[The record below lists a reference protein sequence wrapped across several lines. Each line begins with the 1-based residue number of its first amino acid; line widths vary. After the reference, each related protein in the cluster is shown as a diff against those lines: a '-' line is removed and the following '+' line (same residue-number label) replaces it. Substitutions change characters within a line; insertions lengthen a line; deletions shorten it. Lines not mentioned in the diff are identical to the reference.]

1 MSNYAS
7 NTTKQ
12 KRIIRRSSFL
22 DICTLMLLFVLMLV
36 SVYPKLTAT
45 GGTTVLSLLIE
56 VLLVGIAVLQNV
68 KVFTKLIINNAMGI
82 FFMIYTFFM
91 PYLFGNSVIS
101 HRYSAMFMLVLGVIL
116 FEFYSATNRLIIVRR
131 AIVLS
136 LPFLAVTFVRT
147 FRIAMTDPSVIRS
160 IKYNTDTAELLADG
174 IGGYEFIY
182 MLSLIAAFFFI
193 CFLKEK
199 KIHKKLLFLA
209 GTALV
214 FALLILANYMTA
226 FLLAVISVFLAVVI
240 SGCEDIKKE
249 KSAKSV
255 VYMITIIILLSV
267 LLINQRAL
275 VDLFSYITHDD
286 GRLQKVFNTDKS
298 VFAAVKDEFIAD
310 RYYTLKSSWNAFLE
324 HPIMGLISEQLF
336 IAGEKLKGFGQH
348 SYVLDTFALYGGFI
362 GLIGTIQLFKP
373 YSRYKE
379 YKKNATFRYVLCI
392 HFVLLAFLNNLNFS
406 TIFLSTVVLP
416 CMVDYF
422 TEKKEKKENKN
433 EKEKNVTYG

>member
-1 MSNYAS
+1 MSNYAG
-7 NTTKQ
+7 NTIKQ
-12 KRIIRRSSFL
+12 KRTIRRSSFL
-22 DICTLMLLFVLMLV
+22 DICTLVLLFVLMLV
-36 SVYPKLTAT
+36 SVYPKITAT
-45 GGTTVLSLLIE
+45 GSTTTVSLIVE
-56 VLLVGIAVLQNV
+56 VLLVGIAILQNIQ
-68 KVFTKLIINNAMGI
+68 VFTKLIINNAMGI
-82 FFMIYTFFM
+82 FFMVYTFFM

-116 FEFYSATNRLIIVRR
+116 FKFYSATNRLIIVRR

-136 LPFLAVTFVRT
+136 LPFLAVTFIRT
-147 FRIAMTDPSVIRS
+147 FRIAMTDPRVIRS
-160 IKYNTDTAELLADG
+160 IKYNTDTAALLEDG

-182 MLSLIAAFFFI
+182 MLSLIAAFLFI

-199 KIHKKLLFLA
+199 KIFKKFLYLA
-209 GTALV
+209 GTVLI

-226 FLLAVISVFLAVVI
+226 FLLVVISVFLAVII
-240 SGCEDIKKE
+240 SECEDIKKE

-255 VYMITIIILLSV
+255 VYLIIIIILLSV
-267 LLINQRAL
+267 LLLNQRAL
-275 VDLFSYITHDD
+275 LDLFSYITHDD

-324 HPIMGLISEQLF
+324 HPMLGLISEQFF

-348 SYVLDTFALYGGFI
+348 SFVLDTFALYGGFI

-373 YSRYKE
+373 YSCYKE

-416 CMVDYF
+416 CLVDYF
-422 TEKKEKKENKN
+422 AEKQTRMRKRRM
-433 EKEKNVTYG
+433 